1 MTQAAFDLAA
11 AARQEMTEHGFEP
24 EFPAEAERQLA
35 DIRPHLAQGLQDFT
49 SLLWSSIDND
59 ESRDLDQI
67 EWAERVAGGIR
78 VLVAIAD
85 VDSLVAKSTPIDAH
99 AARETTTVYAG
110 VRTFP
115 MLPER
120 LSTDLT
126 SLSEGQDR
134 DAIVIEMLVGA
145 DGAIA
150 SSRIYCA
157 LVRNRAQLTY
167 SAVGPWLERTP
178 EGTPEGTLE
187 GTSEGAGAPP
197 PKVAASADLAAQLR
211 LQDEAAQILREARHR
226 LGALTFDRAEAQPV
240 MANGE
245 VRDIEARRANRAS
258 RLIEDFM
265 IGANEVMARTLRD
278 AGVSSIRRVVKAP
291 ERWGRIM
298 ELAERYHDKLPP
310 EPDAAALDA
319 FLMRR
324 KQADA
329 THYADVSLS
338 VLKLM
343 GPGEYVASRPGDT
356 GQGHFGLAAHD
367 YTHSTAPNRRFAD
380 LVTQRLLKALEAKAP
395 QPYTDDELDAIAR
408 NCTLKED
415 AARKVQRDMTKRI
428 AAVALQHRVGQ
439 QFDAVVTGVTP
450 KGVFVRIVDP
460 PVEGRLMHGE
470 QGVDVGDRLHVTLLG
485 ADPQRG
491 FIDFG
496 R

>member
-1 MTQAAFDLAA
+1 MTQEGAFDLVA
-11 AARQEMTEHGFEP
+11 AARQEMREHGFDP

-35 DIRPHLAQGLQDFT
+35 GIEPGRNGDLRDLTG
-49 SLLWSSIDND
+49 LLWSSIDND

-78 VLVAIAD
+78 VLVGIAD
-85 VDSLVAKSTPIDAH
+85 VDSLVAKSTPIDCH
-99 AARETTTVYAG
+99 AGRETTTVYAG
-110 VRTFP
+110 IRTFP

-134 DAIVIEMLVGA
+134 DAIVIEMVVAA
-145 DGAIA
+145 DGDIA
-150 SSRIYCA
+150 SNRIYRA
-157 LVRNRAQLTY
+157 RVRNRAQLTY
-167 SAVGPWLERTP
+167 SGVGPWLE
-178 EGTPEGTLE
+178 GT
-187 GTSEGAGAPP
+187 AAPP
-197 PKVAASADLAAQLR
+197 AKIAASAGLAAQLQ
-211 LQDEAAQILREARHR
+211 LQNEAAHALREARAR
-226 LGALTFDRAEAQPV
+226 LGALNFDRAEAQPLI
-240 MANGE
+240 ANGE
-245 VRDIEARRANRAS
+245 VRDIESRHANRAS

-291 ERWGRIM
+291 ERWARIM
-298 ELAERYHDKLPP
+298 ELAERYHEKLPP
-310 EPDAAALDA
+310 EPDAGELNA

-329 THYADVSLS
+329 THYDDVSLS

-380 LVTQRLLKALEAKAP
+380 LVTQRLLKALDAKAAP
-395 QPYTDDELDAIAR
+395 PYTDDELDAIAR

-439 QFDAVVTGVTP
+439 QFAAVVTGVTP

-460 PVEGRLMHGE
+460 PVEGRLMRGE
-470 QGVDVGDRLHVTLLG
+470 HGVDVGDRLHVTLLG
-485 ADPQRG
+485 ADPRRG

>member
-1 MTQAAFDLAA
+1 MTQGAFDLVAA
-11 AARQEMTEHGFEP
+11 AHQEMTEHGFEP
-24 EFPAEAERQLA
+24 DFPAEAERQLA
-35 DIRPHLAQGLQDFT
+35 GIQAHLAEGLRDLT

-67 EWAERVAGGIR
+67 EWAERAAGGIR
-78 VLVAIAD
+78 VLVGIAD
-85 VDSLVAKSTPIDAH
+85 VDSLVAKSTPIDTH

-110 VRTFP
+110 VRNFP

-134 DAIVIEMLVGA
+134 DAIVIEMLVAGTGNDAA

-150 SSRIYCA
+150 SSSIYRA

-167 SAVGPWLERTP
+167 SAVGPWLE
-178 EGTPEGTLE
+178 GT
-187 GTSEGAGAPP
+187 GAPP
-197 PKVAASADLAAQLR
+197 PKIAASADLAAQLK
-211 LQDEAAQILREARHR
+211 LQDEAAQALREARHR

-265 IGANEVMARTLRD
+265 IGANEVMARTLRE

-291 ERWGRIM
+291 ERWARIM

-319 FLMRR
+319 FLVRR
-324 KQADA
+324 QQADA
-329 THYADVSLS
+329 AHYADVSLS

-395 QPYTDDELDAIAR
+395 QPYTDAELDAIAR

-439 QFDAVVTGVTP
+439 PFEAVVTGVTP